1 MWNPITGK
9 SNSILS
15 YAKWLGDIGYKVAG
29 VDNIK
34 NVYHQTYSI
43 ANHLVRDEDGNF
55 IFRKGAYE
63 NLVSRYKNAPEVNG
77 RVNFINAMFKGGY
90 RDKDIDKSYSVSKL
104 SAQVSFVLVL
114 CFITFSALD
123 LISSQHHILRAA
135 GLSTAAF
142 MMLCFFVTNSLSTY
156 QFRNYNLC
164 TLKQY
169 LNTPQWWAEAFKI
182 KVAFDPLKI
191 VMVPKLLKYSA
202 EQSANQQKIGV

>member
-1 MWNPITGK
+1 MFKAIINH
-9 SNSILS
+9 
-15 YAKWLGDIGYKVAG
+15 AKWVAKISYKVAG
-29 VDNIK
+29 VKEIK
-34 NVYHQTYSI
+34 KIYHQTYSI
-43 ANHLVRDEDGNF
+43 ANQLIRDEDGKF
-55 IFRKGAYE
+55 ILRKGAYE
-63 NLVSRYKNAPEVNG
+63 NLVSLYENAPEVNG

-104 SAQVSFVLVL
+104 SAQVSFVLAL
-114 CFITFSALD
+114 GFTSFSVLD
-123 LISSQHHILRAA
+123 LTSSQHHILRDAC
-135 GLSTAAF
+135 LSSAAF

-169 LNTPQWWAEAFKI
+169 LSTTQWWAEAFKM

-202 EQSANQQKIGV
+202 EKSAKQQQVGA